1 MAPDGGLEDFPNLD
15 GQGKTSRLQRQ
26 REPSVAT
33 KGPTVNRE
41 FAPVLVRVR
50 NCVFFCNMRSLTAP
64 NDNIVH
70 DILRLWYIVSVGT
83 LNQGYPLLKY
93 EDTVPIRRSLAAR

>member
-50 NCVFFCNMRSLTAP
+50 NCVFFVT
-64 NDNIVH
+64 
-70 DILRLWYIVSVGT
+70 
-83 LNQGYPLLKY
+83 
-93 EDTVPIRRSLAAR
+93 